1 MIIPV
6 KCVTCG
12 QVLAN
17 KYRYYLDEVR
27 KRKLEKSGKEGVYDK
42 KTVYLT
48 ASNAAKTPEAVVL
61 DEVHLFDPCC
71 RRHMLTHVDI
81 E

>member
-6 KCVTCG
+6 KCFTCG
-12 QVLAN
+12 MVLAD
-17 KYRYYLDEVR
+17 KYRFYQNEVR
-27 KRKLEKSGKEGVYDK
+27 KIKLSHGMNIDK
-42 KTVYLT
+42 VVYLT
-48 ASNAAKTPEAVVL
+48 KNNVEKTPEGRVL
-61 DEVHLFDPCC
+61 DDLGLSNVCC

>member
-12 QVLAN
+12 AVLAD

-27 KRKLEKSGKEGVYDK
+27 KRKLEKDGTAIKR
-42 KTVYLT
+42 TVYLT
-48 ASNAAKTPEAVVL
+48 ADNAKKTPEAEVL
-61 DEVHLFDPCC
+61 DELRLHNPCC

>member
-6 KCVTCG
+6 KCFTCG
-12 QVLAN
+12 KVLAN
-17 KYRYYLDEVR
+17 KYLLYTREVR
-27 KRKLEKSGKEGVYDK
+27 KMKLDKEQDPDK
-42 KTVYLT
+42 VVYLT
-48 ASNAAKTPEAVVL
+48 NNYAEKTPEGVVL
-61 DEVHLFDPCC
+61 DSLGLTRICC

>member
-6 KCVTCG
+6 KCFTCG
-12 QVLAN
+12 KVLGD
-17 KYRYYLDEVR
+17 KYMFYLKAVR
-27 KRKLEKSGKEGVYDK
+27 KAKLADGRDDNADV
-42 KTVYLT
+42 VYLT
-48 ASNAAKTPEAVVL
+48 KANIQKTIEGKIL
-61 DEVHLFDPCC
+61 DKLQLHRICC

>member
-6 KCVTCG
+6 KCFTCG
-12 QVLAN
+12 KVIAD
-17 KYRYYLDEVR
+17 KYRYYQREVR
-27 KRKLEKSGKEGVYDK
+27 KRNMANHMNSDEVIYLTEDNKD
-42 KTVYLT
+42 KTVCG
-48 ASNAAKTPEAVVL
+48 EVL
-61 DEVHLFDPCC
+61 DLLKLDKMCC

>member
-6 KCVTCG
+6 KCFTCG
-12 QVLAN
+12 KVLAN
-17 KYRYYLDEVR
+17 KYLFYTREVR
-27 KRKLEKSGKEGVYDK
+27 KMKLDKEQDPDK
-42 KTVYLT
+42 VVYLT
-48 ASNAAKTPEAVVL
+48 NNYAEKTTEGVVL
-61 DEVHLFDPCC
+61 DSLGLTRICC

>member
-6 KCVTCG
+6 KCMTCGNVLADKYRFYQQEVRRIKLSRGIQVEKVVYLTKTNIEKTPEG
-12 QVLAN
+12 QVLDQ
-17 KYRYYLDEVR
+17 L
-27 KRKLEKSGKEGVYDK
+27 KLHNV
-42 KTVYLT
+42 
-48 ASNAAKTPEAVVL
+48 
-61 DEVHLFDPCC
+61 CC

>member
-6 KCVTCG
+6 KCFTCG
-12 QVLAN
+12 KVLAD
-17 KYRYYLDEVR
+17 KWIYYKTKIAENSGGKERNLY
-27 KRKLEKSGKEGVYDK
+27 LEKGNVEKSIEGKI
-42 KTVYLT
+42 
-48 ASNAAKTPEAVVL
+48 L
-61 DEVHLFDPCC
+61 DDLKLKRICC

>member
-6 KCVTCG
+6 KCFTCG
-12 QVLAN
+12 KVLAD
-17 KYRYYLDEVR
+17 KYRYYKRQVR
-27 KRKLEKSGKEGVYDK
+27 LRKNLNLEENEDDVL
-42 KTVYLT
+42 YLT
-48 ASNAAKTPEAVVL
+48 QLNKEKTIEGIVL
-61 DEVHLFDPCC
+61 DELKLDKMCC

>member
-6 KCVTCG
+6 KCFTCG
-12 QVLAN
+12 KILGDKHQ
-17 KYRYYLDEVR
+17 YYLREVR
-27 KRKLEKSGKEGVYDK
+27 KMKMENGKD
-42 KTVYLT
+42 
-48 ASNAAKTPEAVVL
+48 PEAVVYLTRENVKKTPEGQVL
-61 DEVHLFDPCC
+61 DQLGLTRICC

>member
-12 QVLAN
+12 TVLAD
-17 KYRYYLDEVR
+17 KYRFYQETVR
-27 KRKLEKSGKEGVYDK
+27 EKKLAQGAELNE
-42 KTVYLT
+42 TIYLT
-48 ASNAAKTPEAVVL
+48 ETSVNKTAEGEVL
-61 DEVHLFDPCC
+61 DTLQLNNICC
-71 RRHMLTHVDI
+71 RRHMLTHIDI

>member
-6 KCVTCG
+6 KCFTCG
-12 QVLAN
+12 KVLADKWMCYKKLIAERTEDN
-17 KYRYYLDEVR
+17 DQNLYLEKDNVQKSVQGKILDELKL
-27 KRKLEKSGKEGVYDK
+27 KRI
-42 KTVYLT
+42 
-48 ASNAAKTPEAVVL
+48 
-61 DEVHLFDPCC
+61 CC

>member
-6 KCVTCG
+6 KCMTCGNVLADKYRFYQQEVRRIKLSRGIQVEKVVYLTKTNIEKTPEG
-12 QVLAN
+12 QVLDQ
-17 KYRYYLDEVR
+17 L
-27 KRKLEKSGKEGVYDK
+27 KLNNV
-42 KTVYLT
+42 
-48 ASNAAKTPEAVVL
+48 
-61 DEVHLFDPCC
+61 CC